1 MEWPCDISPQTS
13 CRPISSGGGGNF
25 LNSLSITAGRTAYGA
40 SHARRPCSSRR
51 RPIAVS
57 GSLAGHRRL
66 TVVARR
72 IIAITGTSYGVETK
86 TAHSPGLRS
95 AGGAGSRQSLAA
107 SPLEDS
113 PTRFR
118 ERANGRP
125 SHLRPPLLSS
135 DAAADPH
142 RLSQASSAAD
152 GRRSDISA
160 RPGPDHK
167 HASPSSP
174 DEPLTTLAPHA
185 LSAPAVSSVRKVTRA
200 GEDCQRS
207 KRDRDGR
214 TSMHASA
221 NLPTASTVDCHLAS
235 RNRWRWRASS
245 VSACS
250 TRRQAAG
257 DATTR
262 TTHSDR
268 SCSLATASGC
278 TNSIASTPLAAA
290 RRSSYAARRQ
300 PWEHHF
306 GGRPRPGFFRGAP
319 HRGHLSP
326 STGLTSR
333 RFSDMYQEAH
343 IDRTNRTDAAYSPSE
358 PNAERFIRGC

>member
-1 MEWPCDISPQTS
+1 MFESTTPHHRRRIPCGTS
-13 CRPISSGGGGNF
+13 AAHCRGSSDHRHNRY
-25 LNSLSITAGRTAYGA
+25 LIRSRDEDCALSRSQI
-40 SHARRPCSSRR
+40 SRR
-51 RPIAVS
+51 SWLAAIARCIAS
-57 GSLAGHRRL
+57 RRL
-66 TVVARR
+66 TDSVPG
-72 IIAITGTSYGVETK
+72 TGEWPPFPPA
-86 TAHSPGLRS
+86 TASS
-95 AGGAGSRQSLAA
+95 
-107 SPLEDS
+107 
-113 PTRFR
+113 
-118 ERANGRP
+118 
-125 SHLRPPLLSS
+125 SS

-200 GEDCQRS
+200 GEDSQRRS
-207 KRDRDGR
+207 GTGRR
-214 TSMHASA
+214 TSMQASGK
-221 NLPTASTVDCHLAS
+221 LPTASTELDCHLAS

-278 TNSIASTPLAAA
+278 TNSIASTP
-290 RRSSYAARRQ
+290 
-300 PWEHHF
+300 
-306 GGRPRPGFFRGAP
+306 
-319 HRGHLSP
+319 
-326 STGLTSR
+326 
-333 RFSDMYQEAH
+333 
-343 IDRTNRTDAAYSPSE
+343 
-358 PNAERFIRGC
+358 